1 MKSLNSA
8 ITESHK
14 LSSVAYAGQGYIDED
29 AIERRQ
35 QRMKEILEAMKATN
49 AIFSEAIAKGNVAAL
64 ESVYTADA
72 RVLPPGAEMV
82 SGRLAIQQF
91 WAGAIKGLGLRRAVL
106 ETIDAMPAGDGVVE
120 IGGGELETASGRSS
134 VKYVVFWRQEQGC
147 WKWHV
152 DIWNP
157 NS

>member
-1 MKSLNSA
+1 M
-8 ITESHK
+8 
-14 LSSVAYAGQGYIDED
+14 DE
-29 AIERRQ
+29 AATERRQ
-35 QRMKEILEAMKATN
+35 RPMNEILEAMKATN
-49 AIFSEAIAKGNVAAL
+49 ALFTEEVIAKGNVSAL
-64 ESVYTADA
+64 ERIYTADA

-91 WAGAIKGLGLRRAVL
+91 WAGAIKELGLRRAVL
-106 ETIDAMPAGDGVVE
+106 EIVDAMPAGDGVVE
-120 IGGGELETASGRSS
+120 IGRADVETASGVLS
-134 VKYVVFWRQEQGC
+134 VKTVVYWRQEGGR

>member
-1 MKSLNSA
+1 MEE
-8 ITESHK
+8 T
-14 LSSVAYAGQGYIDED
+14 
-29 AIERRQ
+29 
-35 QRMKEILEAMKATN
+35 LEAMKATN
-49 AIFSEAIAKGNVAAL
+49 ALFNDEVIAKGNLGAL
-64 ESVYTADA
+64 ERIYTADA

-82 SGRLAIQQF
+82 SGRLAIQHF

-106 ETIDAMPAGDGVVE
+106 ATVDAMPAGDGVVE
-120 IGGGELETASGRSS
+120 IGRAGLETATGGLS
-134 VKYVVFWRQEQGC
+134 VKYVVFWRQEGGR

>member
-1 MKSLNSA
+1 M
-8 ITESHK
+8 
-14 LSSVAYAGQGYIDED
+14 Q
-29 AIERRQ
+29 
-35 QRMKEILEAMKATN
+35 EILDAMAATN
-49 AIFSEAIAKGNVAAL
+49 ALFQDEVVAKGNVGAL
-64 ESVYTADA
+64 ERVYTADA

-91 WAGAIKGLGLRRAVL
+91 WAGAIQGLGLRRAVL
-106 ETIDAMPAGDGVVE
+106 ATIDAMLTGDGVVE
-120 IGGGELETASGRSS
+120 VGRADLETAGGSLS
-134 VKYVVFWRQEQGC
+134 VKYVVFWTQEQGH

>member
-1 MKSLNSA
+1 
-8 ITESHK
+8 
-14 LSSVAYAGQGYIDED
+14 
-29 AIERRQ
+29 
-35 QRMKEILEAMKATN
+35 MKEILEAMNATN
-49 AIFSEAIAKGNVAAL
+49 ALFNEEVIAKGNVGAL
-64 ESVYTADA
+64 EQIYTADA

-82 SGRLAIQQF
+82 SGRSAIQQF

-106 ETIDAMPAGDGVVE
+106 VTVDAMSAGDGVVE
-120 IGGGELETASGRSS
+120 IGRAELETASGGLS
-134 VKYVVFWRQEQGC
+134 VKYVVFWRQEAGR

>member
-1 MKSLNSA
+1 
-8 ITESHK
+8 
-14 LSSVAYAGQGYIDED
+14 
-29 AIERRQ
+29 
-35 QRMKEILEAMKATN
+35 MKEILEAMKATN
-49 AIFSEAIAKGNVAAL
+49 ALFNQEVIAKGNVAAL
-64 ESVYTADA
+64 EWIYTADA

-91 WAGAIKGLGLRRAVL
+91 WAGAIKGLGLRQAVL
-106 ETIDAMPAGDGVVE
+106 ETIDAMLADDGVVE
-120 IGGGELETASGRSS
+120 IGRADLETTNGRLS
-134 VKYVVFWRQEQGC
+134 VKYVVYWRQEQGC

>member
-1 MKSLNSA
+1 
-8 ITESHK
+8 
-14 LSSVAYAGQGYIDED
+14 
-29 AIERRQ
+29 
-35 QRMKEILEAMKATN
+35 MKEILEAMKATN
-49 AIFSEAIAKGNVAAL
+49 ALFNEEVIAKGNVGAL
-64 ESVYTADA
+64 ERIYTADA

-91 WAGAIKGLGLRRAVL
+91 WAGAIQGLGLRRAVL
-106 ETIDAMPAGDGVVE
+106 ETIDAMPTGDGVVE
-120 IGGGELETASGRSS
+120 IGRADLETASGRLS
-134 VKYVVFWRQEQGC
+134 VKYVVFWRQEGGR